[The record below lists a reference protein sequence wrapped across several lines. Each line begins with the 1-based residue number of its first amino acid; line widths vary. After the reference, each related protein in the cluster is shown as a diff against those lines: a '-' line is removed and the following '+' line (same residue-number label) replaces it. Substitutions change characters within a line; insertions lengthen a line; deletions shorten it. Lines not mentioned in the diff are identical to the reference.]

1 MGKID
6 YISFN
11 THNYELNSSDSSKK
25 VFYINDYD
33 DLIVNYF
40 DLPPDITAK
49 DDSEKSLQDNYRNVA
64 VEAGGAIIEV
74 SKLKID
80 SYTVLKTIFKF
91 KLSPSGVVY
100 IGSYTIPFEK
110 CSYVIKI
117 QCPEIGTTGVRDST
131 VFELAL
137 KKGLVEISNKTVKG
151 WMKDPYDENIDLPY
165 MMNLS
170 EKEEYDKMF
179 PEHPLNRLRKYL
191 LDVEKTISI
200 DKKLKDETKY
210 IFGANKNEL

>member
-179 PEHPLNRLRKYL
+179 PEHPLSRLRKYL

>member
-11 THNYELNSSDSSKK
+11 THDYELNSSDATKK
-25 VFYINDYD
+25 VYYINDYD

-40 DLPPDITAK
+40 DLPPDITSK

-64 VEAGGAIIEV
+64 LEAGGAIIEV

-80 SYTVLKTIFKF
+80 SYTVIKTIFKF

-117 QCPEIGTTGVRDST
+117 QCPEIGTTGVRYSA

-137 KKGLVEISNKTVKG
+137 RKGLVEICNNSVKG
-151 WMKDPYDENIDLPY
+151 WIKDPYDENIDLPY

-179 PEHPLNRLRKYL
+179 PEHPLSRLRKYL

-210 IFGANKNEL
+210 IFGANKNDK